1 MGNLESALAGIA
13 VVVSAAFV
21 HHVDTATF
29 SFSVRVCNFTLGI
42 TGCNLETG
50 NDGWDTVGVGVIIC
64 NAYVKG
70 QNMGGV
76 ICSGWVLRIDNL
88 LLVRLVVFFDV
99 AYQRSEVG
107 HLIFV
112 FSCAPFVF
120 AGFCS
125 FETSIHGNARREN
138 ETFLRS
144 YVDII

>member
-13 VVVSAAFV
+13 VVASAAFV
-21 HHVDTATF
+21 HYVDTAT
-29 SFSVRVCNFTLGI
+29 SSVWGCNFTSGI
-42 TGCNLETG
+42 TGSDLETG
-50 NDGWDTVGVGVIIC
+50 YDGWDAVSVWVVIC
-64 NAYVKG
+64 YANVKG
-70 QNMGGV
+70 QNMGRV
-76 ICSGWVLRIDNL
+76 ICTGWVLRIDNL
-88 LLVRLVVFFDV
+88 LLVCLVVFVDV

-112 FSCAPFVF
+112 FTCAPFVS

-144 YVDII
+144 HVDIF